1 MARALELLKK
11 YTGWAKLEASMEKDF
26 QRKRSRSIVETRQ
39 RCQTFENIVWE
50 AIALEQAAEDPD
62 MQDGSRGH
70 LYWEALEKHRYFW
83 DAKRADRPPT
93 TAEDAAYKIEAM
105 FLAQQGEAE
114 HKLFEAKIQATLFG
128 LVILAPIVVSIYLV
142 AKAII
147 TQL

>member
-11 YTGWAKLEASMEKDF
+11 YTGWAKLEASMEDDF
-26 QRKRSRSIVETRQ
+26 QKKLRRDIEKTRQ
-39 RCQTFENIVWE
+39 RCQTIENIVWE
-50 AIALEQAAEDPD
+50 AVALEQAAEDPD
-62 MQDGSRGH
+62 MRDSSRRGM
-70 LYWEALEKHRYFW
+70 YREAMEKHRYFW

-128 LVILAPIVVSIYLV
+128 LVILAPIVVSIYLI

>member
-62 MQDGSRGH
+62 MQDDSRGH

-83 DAKRADRPPT
+83 DAKRADRSPT
-93 TAEDAAYKIEAM
+93 TAEDAAYKIEAL
-105 FLAQQGEAE
+105 FLDLQYKHENDLRETKYGA
-114 HKLFEAKIQATLFG
+114 LIFG
-128 LVILAPIVVSIYLV
+128 TVIVAPILGSVIYALASV
-142 AKAII
+142 
-147 TQL
+147 LPY